1 MNGGVLTWVRI
12 SETKT
17 DIEELLVKHEPGAL
31 LTPPRATA
39 LW

>member
-31 LTPPRATA
+31 LMPPRATA